1 MRQCPTMEAAMAV
14 DRHDDYWTQN
24 EKLERETGTSLVAGG
39 IFVVLIAVIAL
50 AFAVFGSS
58 HAPETASSPP
68 AVNSAAS
75 TR

>member
-1 MRQCPTMEAAMAV
+1 MEAAMAI

-39 IFVVLIAVIAL
+39 IFVVLIAAIAI
-50 AFAVFGSS
+50 AFAIFGQSQ
-58 HAPETASSPP
+58 APNSASAPP
-68 AVNSAAS
+68 AINNTTS

>member
-1 MRQCPTMEAAMAV
+1 MESAMAI

-39 IFVVLIAVIAL
+39 IFVVLIAAIAI
-50 AFAVFGSS
+50 AFAIFGQSQ
-58 HAPETASSPP
+58 APDRASAPP
-68 AVNSAAS
+68 AVNNTTS